1 MTQRNVELVIGRLV
15 TDEEFRQ
22 TPIQDPIQS
31 LRDLLER
38 GTGLTD
44 SEIEALVSID
54 SKLWRGVA
62 DQIDP
67 RLQKARLTS
76 YVIVG

>member
-62 DQIDP
+62 DQIVP